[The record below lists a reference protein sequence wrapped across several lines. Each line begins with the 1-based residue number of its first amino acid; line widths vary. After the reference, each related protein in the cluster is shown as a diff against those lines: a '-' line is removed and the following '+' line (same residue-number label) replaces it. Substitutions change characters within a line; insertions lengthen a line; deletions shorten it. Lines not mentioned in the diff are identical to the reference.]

1 MRRGWGRTGRRE
13 LRGPTGGAVPVGEQ
27 GQGVGTGP
35 LDLAG
40 KLHGGR
46 SGMGWPPSLL
56 GSRTPTPPP
65 GGGLQRCS
73 QTHWHRA
80 GGDAG
85 AVSFPEGRAVP
96 PSCRPGQNGPLFC
109 CFVTHDSA
117 MRRLMQPGAAEP
129 GSSVRSS
136 ESRPGLPLRKKQLG
150 TQPRLAGLQA
160 QPLRR
165 LSSA

>member
-65 GGGLQRCS
+65 GGVSSAAPRPIGTVREEMQVLSPFQR
-73 QTHWHRA
+73 
-80 GGDAG
+80 
-85 AVSFPEGRAVP
+85 
-96 PSCRPGQNGPLFC
+96 
-109 CFVTHDSA
+109 
-117 MRRLMQPGAAEP
+117 AEP
-129 GSSVRSS
+129 CHLRAALVRMA
-136 ESRPGLPLRKKQLG
+136 LC
-150 TQPRLAGLQA
+150 
-160 QPLRR
+160 
-165 LSSA
+165 SAAS

>member
-40 KLHGGR
+40 KLHGGH

-65 GGGLQRCS
+65 GGSPALLPDPLAPCGRRCRCCLLS
-73 QTHWHRA
+73 RGQSRA
-80 GGDAG
+80 T
-85 AVSFPEGRAVP
+85 FVP
-96 PSCRPGQNGPLFC
+96 PWSEWP
-109 CFVTHDSA
+109 FVLLLRDS
-117 MRRLMQPGAAEP
+117 
-129 GSSVRSS
+129 
-136 ESRPGLPLRKKQLG
+136 
-150 TQPRLAGLQA
+150 
-160 QPLRR
+160 
-165 LSSA
+165 